1 LGAGQLLSNR
11 RTRSFYN
18 LAEKKQKKFGRLFAS
33 NLSKIGFVED
43 DDSLFTGEET
53 AGPSTTLRPV
63 TKQTATS
70 RL

>member
-1 LGAGQLLSNR
+1 
-11 RTRSFYN
+11 
-18 LAEKKQKKFGRLFAS
+18 
-33 NLSKIGFVED
+33 LSKIGFVED